1 MKTLK
6 LHLYN
11 IDIKYIRNLSKID
24 NNVMSVS
31 PQINK
36 QTRPFVGIVVVCK
49 NFKYCIPLSSP
60 KTKHLSMKNDKDF
73 SKIFDKSNKL
83 IGVLNFNNMIP
94 VYEDVLQEINVKIIP
109 QDDSY
114 TKKYKS
120 LLNDQLDWC
129 NSNKEII
136 IKKANKLH
144 DLVVSDKCN
153 NLLKKRCCDFAKL
166 EIYYLKHYFS
176 N

>member
-1 MKTLK
+1 MKASR

-24 NNVMSVS
+24 NNIMSVS

-36 QTRPFVGIVVVCK
+36 QTRPFVGIVVIC
-49 NFKYCIPLSSP
+49 NNLKYCIPLSSP
-60 KTKHLSMKNDKDF
+60 KPKHLSMRNDIDF

-94 VYEDVLQEINVKIIP
+94 VYEDVLKEIDIRIFP

-114 TKKYKS
+114 TKKYKA

-129 NSNKEII
+129 NNNKEGI
-136 IKKANKLH
+136 
-144 DLVVSDKCN
+144 
-153 NLLKKRCCDFAKL
+153 
-166 EIYYLKHYFS
+166 
-176 N
+176 

>member
-1 MKTLK
+1 MKASR

-24 NNVMSVS
+24 NNIMSVS

-36 QTRPFVGIVVVCK
+36 QTRPFVGIVVIC
-49 NFKYCIPLSSP
+49 NNLKYCIPLSSP
-60 KTKHLSMKNDKDF
+60 KPKHLSMRNDIDF

-94 VYEDVLQEINVKIIP
+94 VYEDVLKEIDIRIFP

-114 TKKYKS
+114 TKKYKA

-129 NSNKEII
+129 NNNKEGIL
-136 IKKANKLH
+136 KKANKLH
-144 DLVVSDKCN
+144 ELMISDKCN
-153 NLLKKRCCDFAKL
+153 SLLRKRCCDFKKL
-166 EIYYLKHYFS
+166 ESYLLNKL
-176 N
+176 

>member
-1 MKTLK
+1 MKALR
-6 LHLYN
+6 LHLYT

-36 QTRPFVGIVVVCK
+36 QTRPFVGIVVVC
-49 NFKYCIPLSSP
+49 NNYKYCIPLSSP
-60 KTKHLSMKNDKDF
+60 KSKHLSMKNDKDF
-73 SKIFDKSNKL
+73 SKIFDKTNKL

-94 VYEDVLQEINVKIIP
+94 VAEEYLKVIDIRILP
-109 QDDSY
+109 QDNQY

-120 LLNDQLDWC
+120 LMNDQLDWC
-129 NSNKEII
+129 NNNKEII

-144 DLVVSDKCN
+144 ELITSGKCN
-153 NLLKKRCCDFAKL
+153 NLLRKRCCDFAKL
-166 EIYYLKHYFS
+166 DAYYLKNYK